1 MAGVLNMQK
10 GYVFIHVPKCAG
22 ASITS
27 ALLESE
33 HSVNFSSLSGLD
45 KIVKEENTVSAEV
58 VHLALHAR
66 ARDIR
71 RFLGTDIYTRL
82 ESFAVVRN
90 PWERLRSL
98 YHFYRTFPPS
108 DPKHEV
114 TRGSLSDFVLW
125 SCENEPNT
133 MHERLTDRS
142 GKVIVNTILNFES
155 LESDFQ
161 KISKMLSLN
170 IGGLPV
176 KNKSLNSFEK
186 FSFHRRVIDVV
197 QRTYERDFDLFKY
210 PFDPP
215 DG

>member
-27 ALLESE
+27 VLLESE
-33 HSVNFSSLSGLD
+33 HSINFSNLSGLE
-45 KIVKEENTVSAEV
+45 KIVKEENSVSDEV

-71 RFLGTDIYTRL
+71 RFLGADIYTRL
-82 ESFAVVRN
+82 DSFAVVRN
-90 PWERLRSL
+90 PWERLKSL
-98 YHFYRTFPPS
+98 YHFYRGFPPS
-108 DPKHEV
+108 NPKHEV
-114 TRGSLSDFVLW
+114 TKGSLSDFVLW
-125 SCENEPNT
+125 SCENEPNS

-142 GKVIVNTILNFES
+142 GKVIVNTILKYETIES
-155 LESDFQ
+155 EFR

-170 IGGLPV
+170 IGKLPV
-176 KNKSLNSFEK
+176 KNQSLNSFEK
-186 FSFHRRVIDVV
+186 FPFHGGVIDIV
-197 QRTYERDFDLFKY
+197 QRTYEKDFNLFKY

-215 DG
+215 DD